1 LKALEDKVEEIGSR
15 TGRKYSRPQ
24 IKDVSNLKNPFQ
36 HGFTKMKLRVDI
48 LNFEIDLRDPPFYK
62 MMVSNIG

>member
-1 LKALEDKVEEIGSR
+1 MKALEDKVEDIGSR

-36 HGFTKMKLRVDI
+36 NGFTKMKLRVDI
-48 LNFEIDLRDPPFYK
+48 LRFEIDLRDPPFYK
-62 MMVSNIG
+62 MMVSNI